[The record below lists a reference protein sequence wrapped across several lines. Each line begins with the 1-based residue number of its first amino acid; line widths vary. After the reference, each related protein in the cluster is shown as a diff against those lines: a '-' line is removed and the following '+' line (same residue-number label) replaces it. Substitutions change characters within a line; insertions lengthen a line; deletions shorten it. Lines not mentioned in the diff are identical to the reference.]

1 MKKITFPILALLL
14 SLSVTAQKFDR
25 SKLKAL
31 KIAHITEQ
39 LDLTEKEA
47 QAFWPIYNANEEAKD
62 KMRSSFIEK
71 RFENLEELSEAE
83 AKVHLD
89 EMIKMEEAKLNLDKQ
104 YQEKLLKVLS
114 AKKILKLMEADRS
127 FRRKMIQEFRERH
140 KDRREKDRP

>member
-1 MKKITFPILALLL
+1 MKIIIFPILALLL
-14 SLSVTAQKFDR
+14 TVSASAQKLDR
-25 SKLKAL
+25 NKLKAL

-62 KMRSSFIEK
+62 KMRSSFVEK
-71 RFENLEELSEAE
+71 RLENLGELSETE
-83 AKVHLD
+83 AKAHLN
-89 EMIKMEEAKLNLDKQ
+89 EIIKMEQAKLDLDKQ

-114 AKKILKLMEADRS
+114 AKKILKLMEADHS

-140 KDRREKDRP
+140 KGRP